1 MILSR
6 MEYLEK
12 LSKDIVKRLR
22 KKWTNVPLQTIEDVV
37 QDGFVRYLEKI
48 GNLDNINPQW
58 MMLVCTRILVDKH
71 RHERLIVPVADLE
84 ESIIPGNETLIDI
97 STDSQRAEVK
107 ATAGALAYPD
117 QK

>member
-1 MILSR
+1 
-6 MEYLEK
+6 MEYIEK

-48 GNLDNINPQW
+48 GNLDNISPQW
-58 MMLVCTRILVDKH
+58 MMVACTRLLVDQH
-71 RHERLIVPVADLE
+71 RRAGFVIPMADVE
-84 ESIIPGNETLIDI
+84 ESLIPDSTTLIDI
-97 STDSQRAEVK
+97 AADSQRPEVR
-107 ATAGALAYPD
+107 ATAESLAFPE